1 MMSNHPVIHHMPSAM
16 VRTKDF
22 VRFSHRKQVIGVDQA
37 KNLTLDGLLD
47 CQMNFDRE
55 INRN

>member
-1 MMSNHPVIHHMPSAM
+1 MPSAM

-37 KNLTLDGLLD
+37 KNLNLDGILD